1 LAGDATDGIPGVK
14 GVGLKTAARIIRDN
28 GSVEAL
34 WARHDAGEAIKG
46 VALQRA
52 AGQEC
57 RADYF
62 RNLKLIDWRLAPPLR
77 DDFELELRE
86 PEFAAFAKL
95 CGEWGQSGADEVRR
109 RFSVPGKD
117 AHGIIA
123 HVRDILSRAA
133 SASDRITPAQTA

>member
-1 LAGDATDGIPGVK
+1 VK
-14 GVGLKTAARIIRDN
+14 GVGLKTAARIIRDH

-52 AGQEC
+52 AGPEG

-77 DDFELELRE
+77 SDFELELQE
-86 PEFAAFAKL
+86 PGPEGFAEL
-95 CGEWGQSGADEVRR
+95 CGYWDLSGIDQAWRG
-109 RFSVPGKD
+109 FSLPDMEACGV
-117 AHGIIA
+117 IA
-123 HVRDILSRAA
+123 NVRDILSRAA
-133 SASDRITPAQTA
+133 AASDRITPAPAA